1 MNLQTVTL
9 QDCLERYEKNGEW
22 VVLNDG
28 KVVCFGKYRKR
39 KIPTQTANPS
49 GDE

>member
-9 QDCLERYEKNGEW
+9 QECLDMYEKDDTR

-28 KVVCFGKYRKR
+28 KVIQFNIFRKR
-39 KIPTQTANPS
+39 ENPHT
-49 GDE
+49 DR

>member
-9 QDCLERYEKNGEW
+9 QECLDMYEKNDIR

-28 KVVCFGKYRKR
+28 KVIQLNKFRKR
-39 KIPTQTANPS
+39 KNPHT
-49 GDE
+49 DR